1 LPHWRCET
9 IVLRVCFLF
18 LSFFLLTTERS
29 QGAPGCRWPKT
40 KRAADAIDITLRQL
54 QRHNACYRVL
64 MQCMDANLAVGD
76 ALVERIRSE
85 ALARLVVNYAG
96 AAGATSWTDL
106 ARQQVLSTHW
116 NNVQNVCAFSAT
128 RGFYLCF

>member
-1 LPHWRCET
+1 
-9 IVLRVCFLF
+9 
-18 LSFFLLTTERS
+18 
-29 QGAPGCRWPKT
+29 
-40 KRAADAIDITLRQL
+40 
-54 QRHNACYRVL
+54 
-64 MQCMDANLAVGD
+64 MDPNLAVGD
-76 ALVERIRSE
+76 ALVERVRSE

-116 NNVQNVCAFSAT
+116 NNVQNVCAISAT